1 MAQKP
6 DCKASLSLSVNAA
19 RMAGRNCPTTFTT
32 WGGPLAASINLSPV
46 RSSSVRGCAC
56 ACMCVWSGAWFLPG
70 IPTTA
75 LTSVQCRIRAILCSP
90 PPCVLYTCR
99 VLCNGD
105 SPHVLQLFLRSGVTH
120 PSQQSLLLPSR
131 MLASESVASAQFTPT
146 GAGFHSWECLQY
158 LLRPWPS
165 HSTASSRQIGHVL
178 VTARTPCRLASLQ
191 QKTKADA
198 PPGLSP
204 SRSPPQT
211 RKPSNHK
218 AQGARHTGPSSPV
231 YGPWSRMLPARWRAE
246 KADARRR
253 QGSWTRSPLNAGRV
267 APNPS
272 LGFAKWA
279 HRIQSCRQYG
289 PWQAG
294 CSILSWQYILPR
306 TQPRALENAHP
317 K

>member
-1 MAQKP
+1 
-6 DCKASLSLSVNAA
+6 
-19 RMAGRNCPTTFTT
+19 
-32 WGGPLAASINLSPV
+32 
-46 RSSSVRGCAC
+46 
-56 ACMCVWSGAWFLPG
+56 MCVWSGAWFLPG

-75 LTSVQCRIRAILCSP
+75 QTSAQCRIRAILCSP
-90 PPCVLYTCR
+90 PSVLYTCR

-105 SPHVLQLFLRSGVTH
+105 SPHVLQLFLRSRVTH

-131 MLASESVASAQFTPT
+131 MLAPESVASAQFTPT
-146 GAGFHSWECLQY
+146 GACFHSWECLQY
-158 LLRPWPS
+158 FLRPWPS

-204 SRSPPQT
+204 LQGSPPSRSPPQT

-218 AQGARHTGPSSPV
+218 AQGARHTSPSSPV
-231 YGPWSRMLPARWRAE
+231 YGAWSRMLPARWRAE

-267 APNPS
+267 APNPL
-272 LGFAKWA
+272 LGFAKWE
-279 HRIQSCRQYG
+279 HRIPYSAQGFGECASK
-289 PWQAG
+289 
-294 CSILSWQYILPR
+294 II
-306 TQPRALENAHP
+306 
-317 K
+317 